1 MDGFVSLIRDILVD
15 DGVPDVSVFGRRRVD
30 LPGYYR
36 AEKKWDLLIVSKDQ
50 LLATIEFKSQVGPSF
65 GNNFNNRSEE
75 AIGSAADF
83 RTAYRDGAFKLS
95 QDPWLG
101 YLMLLEDAEQSRRP
115 VAVTESHFQVFPE
128 FRDASYAKQ
137 YELLLTRLIRER
149 LYDAACFLTSSK
161 ADSGSGKYREPS
173 VELSFER
180 FITSLRAK
188 VLAFLNTIG

>member
-1 MDGFVSLIRDILVD
+1 MRKINQLDRRIRDAVRHFWKTRDLQKKSQGKGSGNKDRGSRSAVTGGAQMDGFVSLIRDILVD

-95 QDPWLG
+95 QDP
-101 YLMLLEDAEQSRRP
+101 
-115 VAVTESHFQVFPE
+115 
-128 FRDASYAKQ
+128 
-137 YELLLTRLIRER
+137 
-149 LYDAACFLTSSK
+149 
-161 ADSGSGKYREPS
+161 
-173 VELSFER
+173 
-180 FITSLRAK
+180 
-188 VLAFLNTIG
+188 